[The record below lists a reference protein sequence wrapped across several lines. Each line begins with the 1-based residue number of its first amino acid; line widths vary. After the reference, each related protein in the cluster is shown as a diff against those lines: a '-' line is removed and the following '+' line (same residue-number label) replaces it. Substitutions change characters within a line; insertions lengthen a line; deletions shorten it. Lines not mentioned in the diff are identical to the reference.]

1 MSGTAIS
8 AKVTSQHLERKA
20 VVYVRQ
26 STDKQ
31 VQKNTESRRLQE
43 GLVERAREMGF
54 REVELVESDLGC
66 SAGVGAARREGF
78 DRLIASVAVGEVGI
92 ILSREVSRLVRTDK
106 DWCRLMEVC
115 QLFGTLIADEEQVYD
130 LALTDDQLILGI
142 KGTMSVVELKILHMR
157 MVAGMEAKARRG
169 ELVRMLAPGYVYDGD
184 GKIVKDPDRRVAEA
198 MELVFRKFHEIGSV
212 RQTLLWF
219 RSSGV
224 ELPVNK
230 SVGGKMRIVWRAPTL
245 CFVRSVLGNAFYAG
259 AYLWGRRPQEKAVVE
274 GQLVKRTARQHRAE
288 ECRVCI
294 RDHHEPYIE
303 WDRFQEVQRMID
315 ENNTQ
320 RGSEEVSGAV
330 REGQGLLA
338 GLLRCG
344 RCGRKLHV
352 RYWGKKGTSAR
363 YACVGDFSEGGNY
376 CLSFGGAIVDRRFA
390 EELLKVLS
398 PLGMEASLAAAE
410 RLEQEGEQRREA
422 MRRQLEQTE
431 YAARKAFEQYDEVD
445 ARNRLV
451 ASELERRWNE
461 KLEEVQSLK
470 ATLSEEEQKRR
481 VVSEEEREEIL
492 ALGEQVA
499 AVWQSPSAPAS
510 LKKRIIRTV
519 IEEVIVELDDGEKTL
534 TFTIRWKGG
543 SHTRFEMLKP
553 AGAAAQRTSVEDIE
567 IIRRMAARYGDDM
580 IARVLNMLGRKTG
593 KGNRWTMLRVATA
606 RKRAGIVGQNRTKE
620 DPATLTV
627 VAAAREY
634 GVSTSTIKR
643 LAAGGVLS
651 KEQAAPWAPWEIG
664 RADME
669 SDAVQSII
677 RKLKQTGKLALKGD
691 GLEGQKTLFPP
702 AQGDSN
708 GR

>member
-1 MSGTAIS
+1 MSGTAGS
-8 AKVTSQHLERKA
+8 GKVTSQHLERRA

-43 GLVERAREMGF
+43 GLVERARELGF
-54 REVELVESDLGC
+54 RDVELLEADLGC

-92 ILSREVSRLVRTDK
+92 ILSREVSRLLRTDK

-130 LALTDDQLILGI
+130 LGLTDDQLILGI

-169 ELVRMLAPGYVYDGD
+169 EMARMLPPGYVYDGD
-184 GKIVKDPDRRVAEA
+184 GRVVKDPDRRVVEA
-198 MELVFRKFHEIGSV
+198 IELVFQKFREIGSV

-219 RSSGV
+219 RSAGV

-230 SVGGKMRIVWRAPTL
+230 SVGGKMRIVWRAPTP
-245 CFVRSVLGNAFYAG
+245 CFIRSVLGNAFYAG
-259 AYLWGRRPQEKAVVE
+259 AYLWGRRPVEKVVLE
-274 GQLVKRTARQHRAE
+274 GRLVKRTARQRRAE

-303 WDRFQEVQRMID
+303 WERFQEVQRMIE
-315 ENNTQ
+315 ENTTQ
-320 RGSEEVSGAV
+320 RGSDEVTGAV

-344 RCGRKLHV
+344 RCGRKLYV
-352 RYWGKKGTSAR
+352 RYWGKQGTSAR

-376 CLSFGGAIVDRRFA
+376 CLSFGGANVDRRFG
-390 EELLKVLS
+390 EELLRVLS
-398 PLGMEASLAAAE
+398 PLGVEASLIAVE
-410 RLEQEGEQRREA
+410 RLEQEGEDRRA
-422 MRRQLEQTE
+422 ALRAQIEQGE
-431 YAARKAFEQYDEVD
+431 YEARKAFEQYDEVD

-451 ASELERRWNE
+451 ASELERRWNG
-461 KLEEVQSLK
+461 KLEDVQRLK
-470 ATLSEEEQKRR
+470 GALSEEEQKRR
-481 VVSEEEREEIL
+481 ALSEQEREEIIG
-492 ALGEQVA
+492 LGEEFA
-499 AVWQSPSAPAS
+499 AVWQSPSAPMR

-519 IEEVIVELDDGEKTL
+519 IEEVIVDLDEQEKTL

-543 SHTRFEMLKP
+543 SHTRFQMPKP
-553 AGAAAQRTSVEDIE
+553 SGPGAQRTSVEDVE

-606 RKRAGIVGQNRTKE
+606 RKRAGIEGQKQTKE
-620 DPATLTV
+620 DPEILTI
-627 VAAAREY
+627 AGAARCL
-634 GVSTSTIKR
+634 GVSTSTIRR
-643 LAAGGVLS
+643 LAAGGLLS
-651 KEQAAPWAPWEIG
+651 KEQAAPWAPWEI
-664 RADME
+664 RRPEVE
-669 SDAVQSII
+669 SEAVQEII
-677 RKLKQTGKLALKGD
+677 RKLKQTGKLD
-691 GLEGQKTLFPP
+691 LEGDDLGDQKTLFPV
-702 AQGDSN
+702 G
-708 GR
+708 

>member
-1 MSGTAIS
+1 VGSG
-8 AKVTSQHLERKA
+8 KVTSQHLGRKA

-26 STDKQ
+26 STDRQ
-31 VQKNTESRRLQE
+31 VQQNTESRRLQE
-43 GLVERAREMGF
+43 GLVERARTLGF
-54 REVELVESDLGC
+54 RDVELVEADLGC

-92 ILSREVSRLVRTDK
+92 ILSREVSRLVRPDK

-115 QLFGTLIADEEQVYD
+115 QLFGTLIGDEEQVYD

-142 KGTMSVVELKILHMR
+142 KGTMSVVELRILHMR
-157 MVAGMEAKARRG
+157 LVAGMEAKARRG
-169 ELVRMLAPGYVYDGD
+169 EMVRLLPPGYVYDGD
-184 GKIVKDPDRRVAEA
+184 GKVVKDPDQRVAQAIE
-198 MELVFRKFHEIGSV
+198 MVFQKFREIGSV
-212 RQTLLWF
+212 RQTMLWF
-219 RSSGV
+219 RSAGM

-259 AYLWGRRPQEKAVVE
+259 AYLWGRRPQEKVVVE
-274 GQLVKRTARQHRAE
+274 GRLVKRTARQHRAE

-294 RDHHEPYIE
+294 RDHHEPYVA
-303 WDRFQEVQRMID
+303 WDCFQEVQRMIE

-320 RGSEEVSGAV
+320 RGSEEAAGAV

-352 RYWGKKGTSAR
+352 RYWGKRGTSAR
-363 YACVGDFSEGGNY
+363 YACIGDFSEGGNY
-376 CLSFGGAIVDRRFA
+376 CVSFGGAGVDRRFG

-398 PLGMEASLAAAE
+398 PLGMEASLMAAE
-410 RLEQEGEQRREA
+410 RLEQQGEQRWEA

-461 KLEEVQSLK
+461 KLEEVQRLK
-470 ATLSEEEQKRR
+470 AALSEQEQKRH
-481 VVSEEEREEIL
+481 VLSEQEREEIL
-492 ALGEQVA
+492 SLGDEVA
-499 AVWQSPSAPAS
+499 AVWHSPSAPAT
-510 LKKRIIRTV
+510 LRKRIIRTV
-519 IEEVIVELDDGEKTL
+519 IEEVIADVDDERKTL
-534 TFTIRWKGG
+534 SFTIRWKGG
-543 SHTRFEMLKP
+543 SHTRFAMPKP
-553 AGAAAQRTSVEDIE
+553 AGAASQRTSAEDAE
-567 IIRRMAARYGDDM
+567 IIRRMATRYGDDM

-606 RKRAGIVGQNRTKE
+606 RKRAGIPGQSRTKE
-620 DPATLTV
+620 DPGTLTV
-627 VAAAREY
+627 VGAAREY
-634 GVSTSTIKR
+634 GVSTWTIKR
-643 LAAGGVLS
+643 LADCGLLHKGQAG
-651 KEQAAPWAPWEIG
+651 PWAPWEIS

-669 SDAVQSII
+669 SDAIQSII
-677 RKLKQTGKLALKGD
+677 RKLKQTGRLDLDLEGD
-691 GLEGQKTLFPP
+691 GVGTQKALFPVE
-702 AQGDSN
+702 QGDSN
-708 GR
+708 AR